1 VGDLKAMRSGRA
13 AVGEWIPGEQ
23 CDDNAAHSQK
33 EKLLALALEAS
44 NDGIWVWHI
53 PTGEAYFSPRYYT
66 MLGYEPDEFP
76 AGYDTW
82 ASLLHPDDLAQTRA
96 TIQQHIENRS
106 AGYEVEFRLKTKAG
120 DWLWILG
127 HGKVAEW
134 DEDGKPLRLVGSHV
148 NIDNRKR
155 VEQQLAAYRD
165 RLEKMVQ
172 ERTRQLEQ
180 TTSLLEATF
189 NAIPDVL
196 GVQDNQHHII
206 RYNAAGYQFL
216 DRRHEEVEGKRCFE
230 LIGRQKECDL
240 CATSE
245 CYRTKK
251 PASVERYE
259 EALGTW
265 LDVRAY
271 PILDDMGNI
280 VKVIEHLRDITPTK
294 TAEAENRKLQT
305 QLLNAQKMESLGT
318 LAGGIAH
325 DFNNLLMG
333 IQGRISLIAIDME
346 PYHIHTEHISA
357 IEEYIRSAT
366 NLTKQLLG
374 FARGGKY
381 EVNPIDINQLLTDSA
396 AMFGRTR
403 KELQIHTQTALGALT
418 VEADKR
424 QIEQVLLNTYINAW
438 QAMPDG
444 GELYLATSS
453 EVLDE
458 AFCKPHQVT
467 PGRYAKMSVTDTGV
481 GMDEATRLR
490 IFDPFFTTKD
500 KARGTGLGL
509 ASAYGIVKN
518 HSGFITVYSE
528 VAQGTTLNIYLPL
541 SDKVAT
547 AEAPAEQQILEGSET
562 VLLVDDE
569 EMIVDVCK
577 AMLEKLGYRVVVA
590 NGGAQAIDL
599 IQQKGADIDLV
610 ILDLIMPGMD
620 GGAVF
625 ERIRDIMPA
634 MPVILSSGY
643 AINGQATQIMQNGC
657 NGFIQKP
664 FNFYTLS
671 EKIRK
676 TLDAVKNNP
685 QD

>member
-1 VGDLKAMRSGRA
+1 VVDLNTMRSSRTRDGK
-13 AVGEWIPGEQ
+13 WIRGDQ
-23 CDDNAAHSQK
+23 VDDQAAHSQK

-53 PTGEAYFSPRYYT
+53 PTGEAYFSSRYYT
-66 MLGYEPDEFP
+66 MLGYEPDEFS
-76 AGYDTW
+76 AGYDSW

-96 TIQQHIENRS
+96 IIEQHIENRS
-106 AGYEVEFRLKTKAG
+106 EGYEVEFRLKTKAG

-127 HGKVAEW
+127 RGKVAEW
-134 DEDGKPLRLVGSHV
+134 DEEGKPVRLVGSHV

-155 VEQQLAAYRD
+155 IEQQLTAYRD
-165 RLEKMVQ
+165 KLEKMVQ
-172 ERTRQLEQ
+172 ERTLELEQ

-216 DRRHEEVEGKRCFE
+216 DMHHEEVEGKRCFE

-245 CYRTKK
+245 CYRTKR

-271 PILDDMGNI
+271 PILDDKGNI

-294 TAEAENRKLQT
+294 TAEAENRKLQA

-333 IQGRISLIAIDME
+333 IQGRVSLMAIDME
-346 PYHIHTEHISA
+346 PYHTHTEHISA

-381 EVNPIDINQLLTDSA
+381 EVKPIDMNKLLADSA

-403 KELQIHTQTALGALT
+403 KDLQIHIQTVPGTLT

-424 QIEQVLLNTYINAW
+424 QIEQVLLNVYINAW
-438 QAMPDG
+438 QAMPGG
-444 GELYLATSS
+444 GELYLVTSR

-458 AFCKPHQVT
+458 TFCKPHQVA
-467 PGRYAKMSVTDTGV
+467 PGRYAKMSVTDTGI
-481 GMDEATRLR
+481 GMDAATCLR

-500 KARGTGLGL
+500 KGRGTGLGL

-518 HSGFITVYSE
+518 HSGFVTVYSE
-528 VAQGTTLNIYLPL
+528 KGQGTTFNVYLPM
-541 SDKVAT
+541 SDKVAST
-547 AEAPAEQQILEGSET
+547 DAPAAQQIFRGAET

-569 EMIVDVCK
+569 DMIIDVCK
-577 AMLEKLGYRVVVA
+577 AMLNKLGYRVVVA
-590 NGGAQAIDL
+590 NGGAQAIDV
-599 IQQKGADIDLV
+599 IRQRGADIDLV

-664 FNFYTLS
+664 FNFYALS

-676 TLDAVKNNP
+676 TLDAVKNTP

>member
-1 VGDLKAMRSGRA
+1 MRSGRA
-13 AVGEWIPGEQ
+13 AGGEWIPGEQ
-23 CDDNAAHSQK
+23 GDDNGAHSQK

-53 PTGEAYFSPRYYT
+53 PTGDAYFSPRYYM

-82 ASLLHPDDLAQTRA
+82 ASLLHPDDLAQTQA
-96 TIQQHIENRS
+96 IIQQHIENRS
-106 AGYEVEFRLKTKAG
+106 ESYEVEFRLKTKAG

-127 HGKVAEW
+127 RGKVAEW
-134 DEDGKPLRLVGSHV
+134 DEDGKPVRLVGSHV

-165 RLEKMVQ
+165 QLEKMVQ
-172 ERTRQLEQ
+172 ERTLELEQ

-206 RYNAAGYQFL
+206 RYNAAGYHFL
-216 DRRHEEVEGKRCFE
+216 NMHHEAVEGKRCFE

-271 PILDDMGNI
+271 PILDDKGNI

-294 TAEAENRKLQT
+294 TAEAENRKLQA

-346 PYHIHTEHISA
+346 PYHTHTEHISA

-381 EVNPIDINQLLTDSA
+381 EVKPIDMNKLLTDSA

-403 KELQIHTQTALGALT
+403 KELQIHTQIAAGTLT

-458 AFCKPHQVT
+458 EFCKPHQVA
-467 PGRYAKMSVTDTGV
+467 PGRYAKMSVTDTGI

-490 IFDPFFTTKD
+490 IFDPFYTTKE
-500 KARGTGLGL
+500 KGRGTGLGL

-528 VAQGTTLNIYLPL
+528 VGQWATFNIYLPL
-541 SDKVAT
+541 SDKVAV
-547 AEAPAEQQILEGSET
+547 ADAPAEQQIVRGAET

-569 EMIVDVCK
+569 DMIIDVCK

-590 NGGAQAIDL
+590 NGGAQAIDV
-599 IQQKGADIDLV
+599 IRQKGADIDLV

-643 AINGQATQIMQNGC
+643 AINGQATRIMQKGC

-664 FNFYTLS
+664 FNFYALS

-676 TLDAVKNNP
+676 TLDAVKNTP